1 MIDAQEPA
9 NRASAALAIV
19 ERALVAVS
27 SICLGMI
34 MLIVVADV
42 TMRYFFHAP
51 FSWSYDLIGLY
62 LMVAVFFFALSDTL
76 HNHGHIAI
84 DIFQHSLPQRVRHV
98 SMAIGYLLSTVILA
112 LITWQAWI
120 RLQTAYLGDDRIAAA
135 IPWPTWIS
143 YFIVTLGG
151 AVVTLRCLYRTIGHA
166 ASAATG
172 RELVETPPPPETG
185 HGPAEGAE

>member
-1 MIDAQEPA
+1 MIESQQPA
-9 NRASAALAIV
+9 NRLSAILAAI
-19 ERALVAVS
+19 ERAFVAIS
-27 SICLGMI
+27 GACLGII
-34 MLIVVADV
+34 MLVVVADV
-42 TMRYFFHAP
+42 SMRYLFNAP

-84 DIFQHSLPQRVRHV
+84 DIFQHALPLRVRHL
-98 SMAIGYLLSTVILA
+98 SLSLGYMLSTAILA

-120 RLQTAYLGDDRIAAA
+120 RFQAAWIGDDRIAAV
-135 IPWPTWIS
+135 IPWPTWVA
-143 YFIVTLGG
+143 YFIVVLGG
-151 AVVTLRCLYRTIGHA
+151 ALITLRCTYRTVCHV

-185 HGPAEGAE
+185 DGSTESA